1 VTLRW
6 ASWHTQ
12 GASVAYLR
20 TPDAYWEKL
29 RKRLAQLGA
38 SVDRLD
44 RDADEVCSKGNVS
57 SGLKSM

>member
-1 VTLRW
+1 
-6 ASWHTQ
+6 
-12 GASVAYLR
+12 LR